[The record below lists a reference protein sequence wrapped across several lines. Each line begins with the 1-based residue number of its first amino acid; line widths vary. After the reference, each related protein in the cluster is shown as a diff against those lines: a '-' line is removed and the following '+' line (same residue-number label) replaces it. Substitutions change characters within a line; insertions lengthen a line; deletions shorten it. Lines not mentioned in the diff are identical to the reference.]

1 MKYIGDLT
9 QATMSNADYFQNKNS
24 SGEPPCYS
32 IISQPIK
39 HFTLE
44 FCAFGMLRELDEQSR
59 ILTGLHGLA
68 PLELT
73 DCPY

>member
-1 MKYIGDLT
+1 MYIGDLT

-24 SGEPPCYS
+24 SGEPPYYS
-32 IISQPIK
+32 IISQPIE

-44 FCAFGMLRELDEQSR
+44 LCAFGMLRELDEQSR
-59 ILTGLHGLA
+59 ILTGLHGVA
-68 PLELT
+68 PLELI